1 MKTITCVM
9 AGIVVFFLTVKGPS
23 AAVELTLVYTNSL
36 NGRIDTCDCPANPRG
51 GLIKRGTALK
61 ELRRNNPNMLL
72 FESGD
77 FITYEPDSLG
87 SKYVVLAMKR
97 LGYDAFSLGD
107 QEFTLGVLHARK
119 IADELPVVCNNVMI
133 KNGNSWSSPFPR
145 HRIVER
151 PGVKIGIIGVMG
163 KGVFEYYP
171 DSIKKSVR
179 IGDEVSEIRKD
190 VASLKRKGA
199 TMIVLLSHM
208 GMDRDKELQPK
219 LDGVHVIVGGHTQNL
234 IANPEIRSNS
244 IIVQAGADGAH
255 IGVLKLRFEQGKIT
269 GFSNSFILPTN
280 ESTRDDP
287 EIRKLIADYRKEVKE
302 QQSTIRFR

>member
-1 MKTITCVM
+1 MICVM
-9 AGIVVFFLTVKGPS
+9 AGIIVFFATGQGPT

-36 NGRIDTCDCPANPRG
+36 NGRIDTCDCPSNPRG

-61 ELRRNNPNMLL
+61 DLRRNNPGMLL
-72 FESGD
+72 FETGD
-77 FITYEPDSLG
+77 FITYEPDSTG

-107 QEFTLGVLHARK
+107 QEFTLGVAHARK
-119 IADELPVVCNNVMI
+119 IADEIPVVCNNVMI
-133 KNGNSWSSPFPR
+133 KSGNSWSSPFPR

-151 PGVKIGIIGVMG
+151 SGVKIGIIGVMG

-179 IGDEVSEIRKD
+179 IADELSEIRKD
-190 VASLKRKGA
+190 VASLKRQGA
-199 TMIVLLSHM
+199 AMIVLLSHM

-234 IANPEIRSNS
+234 ITNPEIRSNS
-244 IIVQAGADGAH
+244 IIVQAGSDGAH
-255 IGVLKLRFEQGKIT
+255 IGVLKIRFEQGKIT

-287 EIRKLIADYRKEVKE
+287 DIRKLIADYRKEVKE